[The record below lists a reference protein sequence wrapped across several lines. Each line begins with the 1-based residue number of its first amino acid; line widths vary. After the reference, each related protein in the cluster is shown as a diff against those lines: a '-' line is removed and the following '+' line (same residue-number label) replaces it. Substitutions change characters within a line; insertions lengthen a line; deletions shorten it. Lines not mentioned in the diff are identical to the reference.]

1 MAETDIVQIKQL
13 GYRYA
18 YAVDTCDRDRF
29 LEVFTPDARIHIY
42 HPDAEEPF
50 RNFAGFDELSDIP
63 GRMKDMF
70 AQTMHVMTNHLVEVD
85 GDHAKGTVLC
95 TSRHLTKDHEN
106 SMNVMIRYVD
116 AYRRQGDVWKI
127 ADREIRF
134 LWSEQHAAIDSG
146 FGQ

>member
-1 MAETDIVQIKQL
+1 MAESDIVQIKQL

-18 YAVDTCDRDRF
+18 HAVDSCDLDRF
-29 LEVFTPDARIHIY
+29 LAVFTPDARLHIY

-50 RNFAGFDELSDIP
+50 TEFAGTEGLSIIP

-85 GDHAKGTVLC
+85 GDNARGTVLC
-95 TSRHLTKDHEN
+95 TSRHLTKDREN

-116 AYRRQGDVWKI
+116 CYTRIDGAWKI

>member
-18 YAVDTCDRDRF
+18 YAVDACDIERF
-29 LEVFTPDARIHIY
+29 LSAFTPDARIHIY

-50 RNFAGFDELSDIP
+50 ANFAGSDELSVIP

-85 GDHAKGTVLC
+85 GDNAKGTVLC
-95 TSRHLTKDHEN
+95 TSRHLTKDREN
-106 SMNVMIRYVD
+106 SMNVMIRYIDRYV
-116 AYRRQGDVWKI
+116 RIGGVWKM

-134 LWSEQHAAIDSG
+134 LWSEQHEAIDSG

>member
-1 MAETDIVQIKQL
+1 MAESDIVQIKQL

-18 YAVDTCDRDRF
+18 YAVDACDLERF
-29 LEVFTPDARIHIY
+29 LGAFTENARIHIY

-50 RNFAGFDELSDIP
+50 TNFEGYDELSVIP

-85 GDHAKGTVLC
+85 GDDARGTVLC
-95 TSRHLTKDHEN
+95 TSRHLTKDREN
-106 SMNVMIRYVD
+106 SMNVMIRYIDRYVRVD
-116 AYRRQGDVWKI
+116 GAWLI